1 MSSVPPGNAAGAPQ
15 ARPASSVTVSVTRRV
30 EPTRI
35 QDATH
40 WAQQGMD
47 LASSFPGFL
56 GSGWVRATADSL
68 SWHMLYR
75 FANSELLDAWEGSEE
90 RAHWLIDG
98 HDLILDARVE
108 KRTGIEGWFDAPASD
123 DDDADVAPSFQPPRW
138 KQAVSIGLGFLPSN
152 LAFTLLATW
161 LIPGWHDV
169 EVLPKILVTT
179 LVMAPTMTF
188 LVMPWV
194 TRLLRPWLMRRPATR
209 QRIRP

>member
-15 ARPASSVTVSVTRRV
+15 ARPTSSVTVSVTRRV

-35 QDATH
+35 QEATH

-56 GSGWVRATADSL
+56 GSGWVRANADSL

-75 FANSELLDAWEGSEE
+75 FATAELLDAWEGSPE

-98 HDLILDARVE
+98 HDLILDALVE
-108 KRTGIEGWFDAPASD
+108 KRTGIEGWFEAPQTDDVDAP
-123 DDDADVAPSFQPPRW
+123 FQPPRW

-152 LAFTLLATW
+152 VAFTLLAVW
-161 LIPGWHDV
+161 LIPGWGSV
-169 EVLPKILVTT
+169 PLFPKILITT
-179 LVMAPTMTF
+179 LVMAPAMTF

-194 TRLLRPWLMRRPATR
+194 TRALRPWLYRGPKPRGG
-209 QRIRP
+209 

>member
-1 MSSVPPGNAAGAPQ
+1 MSSVPVGNARGTPQ
-15 ARPASSVTVSVTRRV
+15 ARPATSVTVSVTRRV

-35 QDATH
+35 PEATR

-47 LASSFPGFL
+47 LASEFSGFL
-56 GSGWVRATADSL
+56 GSGWVRATSDSL

-75 FANSELLDAWEGSEE
+75 FANSDLLDAWEGSEE

-108 KRTGIEGWFDAPASD
+108 KRTGIEGWFDAPVSD
-123 DDDADVAPSFQPPRW
+123 DDNRDSAPSFQVPRW
-138 KQAVSIGLGFLPSN
+138 KQTVSIGLGFLPTN
-152 LAFTLLATW
+152 LAFTLIATW

-169 EVLPKILVTT
+169 DTLPKILITT

-188 LVMPWV
+188 LVMPQI
-194 TRLLRPWLMRRPATR
+194 TRMLRPWLLRRPA
-209 QRIRP
+209 IR